1 MASHATPS
9 QNQSSD
15 SAVNRLIARSYTL
28 NWEMIAYVVIFLLAI
43 FTRFYVLGE
52 RAMSHDESLH
62 TRYSY
67 NLAADGNFQHTP
79 LMHGPI
85 LFHFTALFYLI
96 FGDNDF
102 TSRIYAA
109 VLGIAVVM
117 MPVLFRR
124 WLGRWGALLAS
135 IMLLIS
141 PITMYYHRYIREDT
155 PNIFYAFV
163 MVYAIFVYL
172 SGSESQRRQEHW
184 LYVLSGAMLMCLG
197 SKETAFIYIAIFG
210 LFLALY
216 WFVRLAQH
224 YRQIPGKTVFY
235 SLIMAICLGGVA
247 ALGMYVTLSISLG
260 EREFSTLFATGEFIN
275 FITFSLL
282 VVFFLA
288 VIVSMTLQ
296 FAFRGS
302 VKRLSVLEGT
312 LFTLLTVGFS
322 ILFIY
327 LEELS
332 RLSHEVAG
340 LSAPVVPTDATADVV
355 VNGISRLPFVGVW
368 ALALIVLAVLYVLTR
383 QKLIEQ
389 LVEQFP
395 ELDLIVV
402 IATLVLPWASPV
414 IVAATGAS
422 PVDYSTQGMIY
433 SLIALA
439 PLYLMSS
446 AVGLLWNWRKW
457 LICNAIFYALFFFF
471 FTTMFTNLNGV
482 ATGLVGSL
490 GYWLE
495 QQGVRRGNQPQY
507 YYLTII
513 IPLYEYLP
521 MIGSFFAM
529 VAGLFGFWRFRRQQ
543 LELSIVASTDEGA
556 EGTNKPAL
564 RPDQLLT
571 QLPFLPF
578 VAWWAVFNLIGYTL
592 AGEKMPWLTTHLA
605 LPMILL
611 TAWYFGR
618 VFEQIEWERFTH
630 LGWIVAVLTPLLLVL
645 IARLVAP
652 LIFAE
657 LSFTNL
663 SRPSLQILGQWLAV
677 WVMLAGVIYV
687 FWWVNG
693 QVGTKHLRHMFAI
706 GAFAFLS
713 ILTLRVAWIASFI
726 NYDLANEYLVYA
738 HSAVAVKDVLSELE
752 DLSRRTTDGL
762 ELQFIYDNE
771 VSWPY
776 SWYFRHFKNAVFVG
790 ASPNAQQV
798 DTAMAVVVGE
808 ANRAK
813 IEPLLEDRFY
823 HREYIRLWWPMQD
836 YFNLT
841 PTRLSEMFGFTS
853 RGIQVRR
860 GVWDIWWS
868 RDYSTYGTAVGRD
881 FSLARWPVSDR
892 MHLYIRKD
900 FASQVWD
907 LGVGDGVVENPL
919 DEVVTNSCNSNWQSL
934 FAELVIDSNTSG
946 ITMNHPIG
954 VAVEPNGTILVAE
967 EFGHR
972 LTRFDQ
978 NGALIEHIGQPGRV
992 YDPSGNFLGHETTVG
1007 LFERPGGLTVD
1018 QVGNIYVADTWN
1030 FRVQI
1035 LGQDGGYIN
1044 AWGQRGEYGASAQTL
1059 PTDGF
1064 WGPRDVQIDA
1074 SGNVYIADTGN
1085 KRVRVYASDGTH
1097 IRDIG
1102 SAGSAEGQ
1110 LNEPSGLAI
1119 HPDGLLFVADT
1130 WNRRVSVFDLNGDYQ
1145 YDFKVR
1151 AWFTDLGNRPY
1162 LAIDETRERLYVT
1175 DPDAGRV
1182 LVYDLEGNCL
1192 GSFGQ
1197 AGSADSPLGSH
1208 QIVVATGITV
1218 DADGKVYVADA
1229 GGNRILRFAPYD
1241 WATPILEEPLSEAV
1255 GQEPLGQE

>member
-9 QNQSSD
+9 ENQSSD
-15 SAVNRLIARSYTL
+15 SVVNRLIARSYTF
-28 NWEMIAYVVIFLLAI
+28 NWEVIAYVVILVLAI
-43 FTRFYVLGE
+43 FTRFYMLGE

-67 NLAADGNFQHTP
+67 NLAADGSFQHTP

-85 LFHFTALFYLI
+85 LFHFTALFYLL

-109 VLGIAVVM
+109 ILGVGLVM

-124 WLGRWGALLAS
+124 WLGRWGSLLAS

-141 PITMYYHRYIREDT
+141 PITMYYNRYIREDT
-155 PNIFYAFV
+155 PNIFYAV
-163 MVYAIFVYL
+163 LMVYAIFMYL
-172 SGSESQRRQEHW
+172 SGESTQRRREHW
-184 LYVLSGAMLMCLG
+184 LYLLSGAMLFCLG

-210 LFLALY
+210 VFLALY
-216 WFVRLAQH
+216 WFVRLAQQ

-235 SLIMAICLGGVA
+235 SLIMAISLGGVA
-247 ALGMYVTLSISLG
+247 ALGMYVTLAISLG

-275 FITFSLL
+275 FLTASLL
-282 VVFFLA
+282 VVFSLVA
-288 VIVSMTLQ
+288 VVSITLQ
-296 FAFRGS
+296 YAFRG
-302 VKRLSVLEGT
+302 KLRRLGIGEGAF
-312 LFTLLTVGFS
+312 FTLLTVIFS

-327 LEELS
+327 VEELS
-332 RLSHEVAG
+332 RLSHQATGV
-340 LSAPVVPTDATADVV
+340 SAPVVPGDATTDVV
-355 VNGISRLPFVGVW
+355 VSAISRLPFVGVW

-383 QKLIEQ
+383 RKLVEQ

-402 IATLVLPWASPV
+402 IATLILPWASPV
-414 IVAATGAS
+414 IVASAGAS

-529 VAGLFGFWRFRRQQ
+529 IAGLFGFWKFRAQQ
-543 LELSIVASTDEGA
+543 LEASVTTATDEDA
-556 EGTNKPAL
+556 SLPTQPAL
-564 RPDQLLT
+564 RPDQRLD

-578 VAWWAVFNLIGYTL
+578 VGWWAVLNLIGYTL
-592 AGEKMPWLTTHLA
+592 AGEKMPWLTIHLA

-611 TAWYFGR
+611 TGWYFGR
-618 VFEQIEWERFTH
+618 IFEQIEWASFIRR
-630 LGWIVAVLTPLLLVL
+630 GWILAVLTPLLVIL

-663 SRPSLQILGQWLAV
+663 TRPSLQIMGQWLAV
-677 WVMLAGVIYV
+677 WIMLAGVVYV
-687 FWWVNG
+687 FWWVRG
-693 QVGTKHLRHMFAI
+693 EVGTKHLRHMVAL
-706 GAFAFLS
+706 GAFTLLS
-713 ILTLRVAWIASFI
+713 VLTLRAAWIASFV

-738 HSAVAVKDVLSELE
+738 HSAVAVKDVLTELE
-752 DLSRRTTDGL
+752 DLSRRTTDGF

-798 DTAMAVVVGE
+798 DTAVAVLMGE

-823 HREYIRLWWPMQD
+823 HRQYIRLWWPMQD

-841 PTRLSEMFGFTS
+841 PTRLAEMFGFTE

-860 GVWDIWWS
+860 GVWDIWWN
-868 RDYSTYGTAVGRD
+868 RDYSTYGSAVGRD

-900 FASQVWD
+900 FASQIWD

-919 DEVVTNSCNSNWQSL
+919 DEVATNSCNSNWQSL
-934 FAELVIDSNTSG
+934 FAELVIDSSNSG
-946 ITMNHPIG
+946 STMNRPIG
-954 VAVEPNGTILVAE
+954 VALEPNGTILVAE

-978 NGALIEHIGQPGRV
+978 NGTFIEYIGQPGRV
-992 YDPSGNFLGHETTVG
+992 YDVAGNFLGHTTTSG

-1018 QVGNIYVADTWN
+1018 QGGNIYVADTWN

-1035 LGQDGGYIN
+1035 LDQAGGFVN
-1044 AWGQRGEYGASAQTL
+1044 AWGQRGEYGASAQIL

-1074 SGNVYIADTGN
+1074 NGNVYVADTGN
-1085 KRVRVYASDGTH
+1085 KRVRVYAPDGTH
-1097 IRDIG
+1097 LRDIG
-1102 SAGSAEGQ
+1102 SAGSAQGQ
-1110 LNEPSGLAI
+1110 LNEPAGLAI
-1119 HPDGLLFVADT
+1119 HPNGLLFVADT
-1130 WNRRVSVFDLNGDYQ
+1130 WNRRVSVFDLEGNPL

-1162 LAIDETRERLYVT
+1162 LALDTTRERLYVT

-1197 AGSADSPLGSH
+1197 AGSVDGPLGSH
-1208 QIVVATGITV
+1208 QMVLASGITV

-1241 WATPILEEPLSEAV
+1241 WAVPVAEPQSDQTE
-1255 GQEPLGQE
+1255 